1 LIIKRLFEKSKVD
14 VDCSGKKV
22 ALLLF
27 SVLLIYIIPQQLNA
41 QSSIH
46 ASINYE
52 MHADATGFETGWLQN
67 INDNFSLELT
77 TGAYLFIFPWSN
89 YSPVEFEFKWYVV
102 NFHGNR
108 LITRSN
114 NWSLFGII
122 GPNMNYRSV
131 SLVGNNFFPS
141 FRVSETTFGLNI
153 GLLQEYDFGII
164 TIFNALKYRQYLF
177 GDRITLLKSVLGKN
191 SYLSF
196 SMGIRIT
203 IGD

>member
-1 LIIKRLFEKSKVD
+1 
-14 VDCSGKKV
+14 
-22 ALLLF
+22 
-27 SVLLIYIIPQQLNA
+27 
-41 QSSIH
+41 
-46 ASINYE
+46 
-52 MHADATGFETGWLQN
+52 
-67 INDNFSLELT
+67 
-77 TGAYLFIFPWSN
+77 
-89 YSPVEFEFKWYVV
+89 
-102 NFHGNR
+102 
-108 LITRSN
+108 
-114 NWSLFGII
+114 
-122 GPNMNYRSV
+122 MNYRSV